1 MARGRKSAL
10 ADLISQ
16 NLVGDGELL
25 RYKVRRRPR
34 DVRTCMLMATAQ
46 RAG

>member
-25 RYKVRRRPR
+25 RYKVRRAP
-34 DVRTCMLMATAQ
+34 
-46 RAG
+46 